1 MAIPIDP
8 NKPSDYYIWEP
19 VFRCT
24 IPQLQTT
31 STTYLRL
38 FGSPTTGHPEI
49 DKSLNDQTLTTYLTI
64 AKMVEYYKK
73 GVPVRVAQYKDTKTI
88 YEYIENH
95 IRAWKR
101 RLETGINIGGAPI
114 EDLITMD
121 QFATS
126 VYQHARHL
134 IDQEEID
141 SFLIKSM
148 NQVQSIN
155 KFNILKPLVT
165 ENEEVTKI
173 NVDDEPVFPQ
183 RDSLADVFK
192 NSRVIGRKWK

>member
-8 NKPSDYYIWEP
+8 NKSSDYYIWEP
-19 VFRCT
+19 VFRCK
-24 IPQLQTT
+24 IPQLQST
-31 STTYLRL
+31 STTYLKI

-49 DKSLNDQTLTTYLTI
+49 DKELNNQELTTFLTI

-73 GVPVRVAQYKDTKTI
+73 GVPVKVVQYKDTKTI

-95 IRAWKR
+95 IRAWKNR
-101 RLETGINIGGAPI
+101 IEKGINIGGAPV
-114 EDLITMD
+114 EDLILMD

-148 NQVQSIN
+148 NSVQSIN
-155 KFNILKPLVT
+155 RFNIIKQPVV
-165 ENEEVTKI
+165 EGEVTKI
-173 NVDDEPVFPQ
+173 NAQEDEPQFPQ
-183 RDSLADVFK
+183 RDSFADVFK
-192 NSRVIGRKWK
+192 NSSVIGRKWK